1 MPAHIYLRT
10 GKYHD
15 ATESSVLA
23 IQSDRLYV
31 QKCFVPY
38 VPLHNIAMLVSAS
51 LLNGNFLQALL
62 YSPFLS
68 YTTPS
73 HAAFYVPA
81 LTPTPRDIILA
92 KMGRWTDILDIY
104 KLKNSEELRMKEQR
118 ELRGSRKMINESNRK
133 MMNKSNINESQAL
146 KTTNNINKE
155 INKKILRSVD
165 HGFLYSSLQTQNY
178 GYGKIM
184 ENNQVKRFLRLSTN
198 QTLIS
203 EIIDT
208 STRPP
213 YIRSMELYSQTL
225 AYTGIDNIEKAK
237 EYLDFLSETVE
248 NIPYDDLP
256 VNHPFYPNHHEIGEI
271 FLLIA
276 KAAFM
281 MKNMKNSL
289 IPKNYDKN
297 NGLKIELNIDKN
309 SGNNIDQNTQKN
321 HDKST
326 KIIVENIDNSIIFLK
341 NAVGIQDS
349 FSYMEPESFYF
360 PVRQCLG
367 AVLLK
372 KSENLSE
379 SDDKIEVLLEAINVY
394 KYDLHEHPNNIWT
407 LKGLQIAYT
416 ELKNQKKLKE
426 IQTEND
432 IEDEQK
438 IFELILDLGPSIRT
452 AFAYTDIDYLNI
464 KGSCCELSLC

>member
-1 MPAHIYLRT
+1 M
-10 GKYHD
+10 
-15 ATESSVLA
+15 
-23 IQSDRLYV
+23 
-31 QKCFVPY
+31 
-38 VPLHNIAMLVSAS
+38 
-51 LLNGNFLQALL
+51 
-62 YSPFLS
+62 
-68 YTTPS
+68 
-73 HAAFYVPA
+73 
-81 LTPTPRDIILA
+81 
-92 KMGRWTDILDIY
+92 
-104 KLKNSEELRMKEQR
+104 
-118 ELRGSRKMINESNRK
+118 
-133 MMNKSNINESQAL
+133 
-146 KTTNNINKE
+146 
-155 INKKILRSVD
+155 LRSVD
-165 HGFLYSSLQTQNY
+165 HGFSSSQKTLHTQNY

-184 ENNQVKRFLRLSTN
+184 EKNQVKRFLRLSTN
-198 QTLIS
+198 QTSIS

-208 STRPP
+208 TTRPP
-213 YIRSMELYSQTL
+213 YIRAMEMYSQTL
-225 AYTGIDNIEKAK
+225 AYTGINNMEKAK

-276 KAAFM
+276 RAAVM
-281 MKNMKNSL
+281 IRSSL
-289 IPKNYDKN
+289 IPKNND
-297 NGLKIELNIDKN
+297 LKIELNIDRSIGKEIDQYTEKN
-309 SGNNIDQNTQKN
+309 TELSIDQNTAN
-321 HDKST
+321 IDN
-326 KIIVENIDNSIIFLK
+326 NIDNSIIFLK

-452 AFAYTDIDYLNI
+452 AFAYTDTDYLNI